1 MVYSGLVL
9 PLNDGEKEMSGPQ
22 EQIQNLYGVLVQQV
36 VSKLAVGAPAMYPRL
51 FLASGR
57 PGIAL
62 NGWGKLHNLPRVTEF
77 FASLGLPAP
86 GATAATFV
94 STFEF
99 VAGILLAVGLLSR
112 VAALGLV
119 IDMLTA
125 YITSD
130 RDSLT
135 SFFSDPSKFYNA
147 DPFIYLAFALVILI
161 FGPGKIALD
170 YLIEKKVRES
180 GPSQQLNMASLTRN
194 FRCCSDFYS
203 SKNAPPPFIASYYV
217 MTTSSGPSVIHR
229 ISHSSFRI
237 AIPVFFLL
245 LFDSRRLHPG
255 QMK

>member
-1 MVYSGLVL
+1 VVYSGLVL

-22 EQIQNLYGVLVQQV
+22 EQIQNLYGVLVRVASSLQSALLLCIRV
-36 VSKLAVGAPAMYPRL
+36 YFGLWPA
-51 FLASGR
+51 
-57 PGIAL
+57 GIAL
-62 NGWGKLHNLPRVTEF
+62 NGWGKLHNLPHVTEF

-86 GATAATFV
+86 GATAAFV

-99 VAGILLAVGLLSR
+99 VAGILLAIGLLSR

-170 YLIEKKVRES
+170 YLIEKKYANRGQV
-180 GPSQQLNMASLTRN
+180 
-194 FRCCSDFYS
+194 
-203 SKNAPPPFIASYYV
+203 KN
-217 MTTSSGPSVIHR
+217 
-229 ISHSSFRI
+229 
-237 AIPVFFLL
+237 
-245 LFDSRRLHPG
+245 
-255 QMK
+255 